1 MKFEQ
6 IRNATIR
13 LHYKEYTI
21 LVDPWLLPKG
31 AMGCFRD
38 FPMFKVTEASQLDIP
53 MPMTA
58 LPMSEKDLLA
68 GVDCIILTHI
78 HPDHIDMAGD
88 GTVGATI
95 PKEIPIYAQ
104 SETDAAVLRKSGFT
118 NVSLLTKEGQALTA
132 TLTVYKTPALHGT
145 QVSCGDACG
154 FVVKAD
160 GEPTVYVAGDTI
172 WYEAVGITIK
182 QYAPDVIV
190 TNACAATLAEY
201 GRLIMDTADVIQVV
215 KAAPEAKVIA
225 SHMDAVAHAM
235 LNRAALRKE
244 LAAAGMLDKVQI
256 PADGEMYN
264 FTKA

>member
-13 LHYKEYTI
+13 LHYNQCTI
-21 LVDPWLLPKG
+21 LVDPWLMPKG

-38 FPMFKVTEASQLDIP
+38 YPMFKVTRDSQLDIP

-58 LPMSEKDLLA
+58 LPCSEDAVLD

-104 SETDAAVLRKSGFT
+104 NEADATVLRQSGFT
-118 NVSLLTKEGQALTA
+118 TVAVLDEAGQAFTD

-145 QVSCGDACG
+145 EVPCGDACG
-154 FVVKAD
+154 FVVKSE

-172 WYEAVGITIK
+172 WCEAVAQTIK
-182 QYAPDVIV
+182 QYEPDVIV
-190 TNACAATLAEY
+190 TNACAATLENH
-201 GRLIMDTADVIQVV
+201 GRLIMDATDVIQVV
-215 KAAPEAKVIA
+215 KAAPQATVIA
-225 SHMDAVAHAM
+225 SHMEAVAHAM
-235 LNRAALRKE
+235 VDRATLRKE
-244 LAAAGMLDKVQI
+244 LAAADVLNRVQI

-264 FTKA
+264 FAKA